1 MIFLSAGIHHGMIM
15 ELTLDQALQK
25 AVEAHK
31 AGQIQEAERL
41 YTAILQAQPKHPD
54 ANHNMGVLA
63 VGVGKIQEAL
73 PFFKT
78 ALEANPSMGQYWLSC
93 IDALIK
99 LDRIA
104 DAKAVFDQAKEK
116 GISGE
121 AFDQLEAS
129 LNPNNATGASPEAVQ
144 LIKKAII
151 YRESGDFTTAI
162 KLLTNY
168 LVEFPG
174 SAELLSLLAHCY
186 MLNDDAESASIYLIK
201 ANGIDPD
208 NVLVSW
214 NNVRLLLRNKNVP
227 DALMV
232 ARKTIERYPN
242 DIEGMSVLGS
252 CLRLGNE
259 FDESL
264 LYLNK
269 ALSLNPDYAEAL
281 INRGL
286 IKLTQ
291 KDKSGA
297 LSDLETAHKLKPHMK
312 QIWDLVI
319 SLNVEF
325 KRFEQAISFLG
336 PMVKS
341 NPSNEKY
348 FANLGLCYQHL
359 GNSETAIENYQRAL
373 EIKPDS
379 AEAYNNIG
387 IILRDKGD
395 FEAAINS
402 YKQALKIKPDYAAAT
417 ANLVSLL
424 TSYTPQKENLN
435 LIITVNEAIRK
446 IEIPCKSSH
455 IISDEQIVNLFLKSS
470 SSLSGNSLGVRTELS
485 QTYRRN
491 SVDLNCKRHKS
502 IFNEHDIIP
511 EFCFGCYKVQVEP
524 RSIIELIKL
533 YVVFDQLHLKE
544 NNTRKC
550 MVELRPEISGF
561 YKGLIY
567 CSGLKQ
573 ANEIADYLDKVVK
586 QSIGLGLPAKVK
598 RGCSEYSS
606 AFPDYKEIN
615 NSGPQ
620 LMNYIEE
627 WKVIEEDHDRLN
639 PMHPNENVMES
650 LSGLNLNDVLIMQK
664 WVDYAKGIG
673 DPKADL
679 INETTVYY
687 QEIHDKAKARLK
699 SFQFIR

>member
-1 MIFLSAGIHHGMIM
+1 
-15 ELTLDQALQK
+15 
-25 AVEAHK
+25 
-31 AGQIQEAERL
+31 
-41 YTAILQAQPKHPD
+41 
-54 ANHNMGVLA
+54 MGVLA

-78 ALEANPSMGQYWLSC
+78 ALEANPSIGQFWLSY

-99 LDRIA
+99 LDRVV
-104 DAKAVFDQAKEK
+104 DAQSVLFEAKGK
-116 GISGE
+116 GAKGK
-121 AFDQLEAS
+121 AFDQLEQRVNA
-129 LNPNNATGASPEAVQ
+129 PNEVSIDPPQEQLQPIINLYIQGQLQQALSHTTKMLEQFPDSVVLYNISGAANAGLGQ
-144 LIKKAII
+144 L
-151 YRESGDFTTAI
+151 DTAI
-162 KLLTNY
+162 DSYKQALKIKPDFADVYNNMG
-168 LVEFPG
+168 LV
-174 SAELLSLLAHCY
+174 LH
-186 MLNDDAESASIYLIK
+186 
-201 ANGIDPD
+201 
-208 NVLVSW
+208 
-214 NNVRLLLRNKNVP
+214 
-227 DALMV
+227 
-232 ARKTIERYPN
+232 
-242 DIEGMSVLGS
+242 
-252 CLRLGNE
+252 
-259 FDESL
+259 
-264 LYLNK
+264 
-269 ALSLNPDYAEAL
+269 
-281 INRGL
+281 
-286 IKLTQ
+286 
-291 KDKSGA
+291 DK
-297 LSDLETAHKLKPHMK
+297 
-312 QIWDLVI
+312 
-319 SLNVEF
+319 
-325 KRFEQAISFLG
+325 
-336 PMVKS
+336 
-341 NPSNEKY
+341 
-348 FANLGLCYQHL
+348 
-359 GNSETAIENYQRAL
+359 GNSEAAIE
-373 EIKPDS
+373 
-379 AEAYNNIG
+379 
-387 IILRDKGD
+387 
-395 FEAAINS
+395 S
-402 YKQALKIKPDYAAAT
+402 YKQALKIKPDYADAYYNMGITLNVIGNLESTIDSYKKAIKIKSNHAEAYNNMGAALNDNGDFESAIDSCRQAIQIKPDFAEAYNNMGHT
-417 ANLVSLL
+417 LQNKGDLEAAVDSYKQALKIKPDYAEANANLVSLL

-446 IEIPCKSSH
+446 IEIPSKSSH
-455 IISDEQIVNLFLKSS
+455 IISDEQIVNLFLESS
-470 SSLSGNSLGVRTELS
+470 SSLSGNSLAVRTELS